1 MQNNKLIKLDFA
13 PGLKAKDVNQNF
25 ETIKGWVDRER
36 IRIGGHGLVE
46 GFNMSADL
54 EKYTVTISE
63 GLFVNPAGEEIIVPK
78 RTFTVGAPEA
88 TKIVEPV
95 DDFSKVVIPDDG
107 ILTLKCRPYSTSKVG
122 YIEFIPP
129 RDTAPSEDEL
139 FIEDVQTGMRVPIL
153 EVVGRQVMVNAAVWK
168 GHTVRIRYYTTDNR
182 IDSILID
189 AKGNYEYQRSIRSTS
204 PSHVDLDDYSDKYM
218 IGVVYWN
225 IGKTLTVEFYDLHRT
240 YRKIYVDKN
249 NQLWLNGE
257 IYKKSKF
264 IYFEKPED
272 PQMDDI
278 WYSRG
283 ENILYIYRAQDGE
296 LGWAPI
302 NDTSCITVREYKMF
316 LPGTPDWPKDN
327 QHFRFGDEET
337 NLWFVPGQHS
347 LEIRID
353 NAIVMEDQFEE
364 YAPVMEE
371 EYLTNGRGFNLMD
384 PLDTPTPVEVIVTQT
399 VRSRPVR
406 ELFQRAAIFVD
417 EGHEYY
423 NPTNKQKVFRTKKE
437 YTIGE
442 DQLEVYIDGLRMI
455 KDIDYLE
462 LNARNEPA
470 TIKDQQTMSS
480 AFRLKCD
487 IKDGQMVAYKIS
499 KHVWS
504 YDHLDK
510 MISDIRS
517 DIRTM
522 KENIAKNALRLQQLD
537 ENVVKQIAAV
547 NNALTAYKKLMGT
560 PDRYMKSDSIIPES
574 QINKTARDKFVTGKI
589 NKTIP
594 SDNPVLS
601 GVRKNDFIVVSYM
614 NSYEPLRPLIEDVD
628 YVVSDTAAGCRIDLV
643 DSNLISVDASL
654 YVQALLIWER

>member
-25 ETIKGWVDRER
+25 ETIKNWVDRER

-46 GFNMSADL
+46 GFNMTADL
-54 EKYTVTISE
+54 EKYTITVSE
-63 GLFVNPAGEEIIVPK
+63 GLLINPAGEEIIVPK
-78 RTFTVGAPEA
+78 HTFSVGAPEA
-88 TKIVEPV
+88 TRVIEPV
-95 DDFSKVVIPDDG
+95 DDYSKVVVPDDG
-107 ILTLKCRPYSTSKVG
+107 ILTLKYRPYSINNTG

-129 RDTAPSEDEL
+129 RDTTPSEDEL
-139 FIEDVQTGMRVPIL
+139 YIEDVQTGMRVPIL

-168 GHTVRIRYYTTDNR
+168 GHTVRVRYYTTDNR

-189 AKGNYEYQRSIRSTS
+189 TKGNYEYQRSIRSTS

-225 IGKTLTVEFYDLHRT
+225 IGKTLTVEFYDIHRT
-240 YRKIYVDKN
+240 YRKIYVDSK

-264 IYFEKPED
+264 IFFEKPED
-272 PQMDDI
+272 PQVDDI
-278 WYSRG
+278 WYDRG
-283 ENILYIYRAQDGE
+283 ENILYIYRAMDGE
-296 LGWAPI
+296 FGWTPI
-302 NDTSCITVREYKMF
+302 NDTSCVTIREYKMF

-371 EYLTNGRGFNLMD
+371 DYLTNGRGFNLMD
-384 PLDTPTPVEVIVTQT
+384 PLDSPTPVEVIVTQT

-406 ELFQRAAIFVD
+406 ELFQRAAIFID

-423 NPTNKQKVFRTKKE
+423 NPTNKTKTFKTKQE
-437 YTIGE
+437 YVLGE
-442 DQLEVYIDGLRMI
+442 DQLEVFVDGLRLI

-462 LNARNEPA
+462 LNDHNEPA
-470 TIKDQQTMSS
+470 TIKDQQSMSA

-487 IKDGQMVAYKIS
+487 IKNGQMVAYKIS

-517 DIRTM
+517 DVRVM
-522 KENIAKNALRLQQLD
+522 KENIAKNALKIEQLD
-537 ENVVKQIAAV
+537 ENVVKRVNAV
-547 NNALTAYKKLMGT
+547 NSALDSYKKLMGS
-560 PDRYMKSDSIIPES
+560 PDRYMKADTVVPEKQIDS
-574 QINKTARDKFVTGKI
+574 TARSKFVTGKVS
-589 NKTIP
+589 KVIP
-594 SDNPVLS
+594 SDNPVLN
-601 GVRKNDFIVVSYM
+601 GVKEKDFIVVSYM
-614 NSYEPLRPLIEDVD
+614 TSYDPLRPLIKDVD
-628 YVVSDTAAGCRIDLV
+628 YVVSDTETGCRIDL
-643 DSNLISVDASL
+643 SESSMISVDASL
-654 YVQALLIWER
+654 YVQALLIGER